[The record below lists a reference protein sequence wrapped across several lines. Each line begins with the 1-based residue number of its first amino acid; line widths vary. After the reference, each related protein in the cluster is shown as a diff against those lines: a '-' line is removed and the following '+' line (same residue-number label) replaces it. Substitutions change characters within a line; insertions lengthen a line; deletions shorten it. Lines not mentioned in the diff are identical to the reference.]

1 MSTRIRYA
9 GALSAFI
16 ILAAVGIVA
25 IASDAK
31 PHAAPVSRTGTTTNG
46 ATTNSPQSVSLA
58 ASTTASTLTV
68 VGTGSASGVPDQATV
83 SLGVAATRPNV
94 HDAVAAANADMA
106 KLIASLHKSG
116 VQDKD
121 IQTTGL
127 SIYQQTNC
135 CPQYVAGYN
144 STNQVN
150 VTIHH
155 LSNIGSVITAAVDA
169 VGNEIQLNGVNL
181 YVSDPSAQVKAAR
194 AAAMADAGAR
204 SQEWARLAGRHVG
217 ALISLSE
224 IISVTPSYCD
234 QCGGKGGAGGG
245 GAPVFPGQTL
255 FVVTITA
262 VYELLP

>member
-16 ILAAVGIVA
+16 ILVAVGIVA
-25 IASDAK
+25 IASDLK
-31 PHAAPVSRTGTTTNG
+31 PNAIPVARTNTAGAASTTNQ
-46 ATTNSPQSVSLA
+46 PQGVSLA
-58 ASTTASTLTV
+58 ASTTTSTLTV
-68 VGTGSASGVPDQATV
+68 VGTGSASTVADQATINI
-83 SLGVAATRPNV
+83 GVAATRPNV
-94 HDAVAAANADMA
+94 HDAVNAANSDMA

-116 VQDKD
+116 VVDKD

-135 CPQYVAGYN
+135 CPNYVVGYT

-155 LSNIGSVITAAVDA
+155 LSNVGSVISAAVDA
-169 VGNEIQLNGVNL
+169 VGNEIQLNGINLFVN
-181 YVSDPSAQVKAAR
+181 DPSPQVKIAR
-194 AAAMADAGAR
+194 AAAMSDANAR
-204 SQEWARLAGRHVG
+204 AQDWGRVSNHHVG
-217 ALISLSE
+217 AILSLSE

-234 QCGGKGGAGGG
+234 QCGARGGGGG
-245 GAPVFPGQTL
+245 GAPIFAGQTL
-255 FVVTITA
+255 FGVTITA